1 MHPDPKPPAWA
12 KRLLRLYCSSHLLE
26 EIEGDLEEEFIYQA
40 ERHDV
45 WRANLDYIR
54 NVVGFIRPF
63 AIRRNKPTYNSTF
76 SMKMLCHY
84 TIVAIRNAVRSKSFS
99 VINIMGLALGMICCL
114 FIFMW
119 VKGEKDIDNF
129 HADGDR
135 LFRIYQTFES
145 NGDVYGNYGTP
156 FFRSS
161 DGLKGFTEALSFG
174 DYIKEAIPEIEFATP
189 YLEGYILPWG
199 HPETFQVG
207 DKIHKLE
214 GSRAGA
220 DFFRMFSYPIVVGSK
235 ETALKSQGDL
245 AISEKMASLFFA
257 SPQDAIGKTIRF
269 ENQLDF
275 VVSAVFKDVPD
286 NSTLKFD
293 YLINWEVCKTR
304 NVAFAANDWQTFI
317 KINSGADAALV
328 AEKIDRYVQSRWGED
343 SPEKITVGL
352 QKYGDQYLYSN
363 FINGKPEGG
372 KVEYVNI
379 FSGVAVFVLLIAC
392 INFMNIS
399 TARSIR
405 RAKEVGVRKV
415 VGSSRN
421 SLIAQFFA
429 ESMLLTLV
437 ALVFSLAVTHFLLP
451 VFNNFIGRSSP
462 SILNDPSNWPFILCL
477 VLFTGLLA
485 GSYPALYLSSLKPV
499 NILKGV
505 LRFTNRS
512 VLFRKGL
519 TVFQFT
525 MSMVLLI
532 ATIVVSRQTDFIRNQ
547 HLGYDREN
555 IVYVRIEGELV
566 KKYQVFK
573 NRLSGMPGI
582 AMVDRS
588 SEAPHSMAF
597 TVVDPINWEGKPDNV
612 IVGFKPTSVGFDF
625 LELMKLEVVDGRGFA
640 RTPAD
645 TSAFMIN
652 EEAVKQMGITDP
664 IGKWISAW
672 DKKGH
677 IIGILKNYHTNSL
690 HEPIMPLIVDVKEGL
705 DFGVIMIKTE
715 AGETQQ
721 ALESIGKVYK
731 EVNPNYA
738 FAYQFLDA
746 EYGKLYHN
754 EQVIAKLINL
764 FAVLAIMISCLGLLG
779 LVMFSAQQRTKE
791 IGIRKVLGATV
802 TNILYLISKDF
813 LALVVVSFIIAT
825 PVAGYLMSEWLQ
837 SFAFRIPLSWWI
849 FATAGG
855 ISLAFAAATISV
867 QALRASLANPTN
879 SLRSE

>member
-12 KRLLRLYCSSHLLE
+12 KQLLRLFCSPHLLE
-26 EIEGDLEEEFIYQA
+26 EIEGDLEEEFSYQA
-40 ERHDV
+40 ERRGV
-45 WRANLDYIR
+45 WKANLDYIR
-54 NVVGFIRPF
+54 NIVGFIRPF
-63 AIRRNKPTYNSTF
+63 AIRRKKPTLNSTLP
-76 SMKMLCHY
+76 MKMLRHY
-84 TIVAIRNAVRSKSFS
+84 TIVALRNALRSKSFS
-99 VINIMGLALGMICCL
+99 AINIMGLALGMICCL
-114 FIFMW
+114 FIFIW
-119 VKGEKDIDNF
+119 VKGEKGIDNF
-129 HADGDR
+129 HADGGR
-135 LFRIYQTFES
+135 LFRIYQTFDS
-145 NGDVYGNYGTP
+145 NGNVYGNYGTP
-156 FFRSS
+156 YLRTSQ
-161 DGLKGFTEALSFG
+161 DLKGFAEALSFG
-174 DYIKEAIPEIEFATP
+174 DYIKEAIPEIELATP

-207 DKIHKLE
+207 DKIHKLD

-220 DFFRMFSYPIVVGSK
+220 DFFMMFSYPIVAGNK
-235 ETALKSQGDL
+235 ETALKNQGDL

-257 SPQDAIGKTIRF
+257 SPQDAIGKAIRF

-275 VVSAVFKDVPD
+275 VVSAVFKDVTA

-293 YLINWEVCKTR
+293 YLVNWEMCKTG

-317 KINSGADAALV
+317 KINAGADAALV
-328 AEKIDRYVQSRWGED
+328 AEKIDQYVQSRWGKD
-343 SPEKITVGL
+343 TPEKISVGL
-352 QKYGDQYLYSN
+352 QKYGDQYLHSN

-399 TARSIR
+399 TARSLR

-429 ESMLLTLV
+429 ESMLL
-437 ALVFSLAVTHFLLP
+437 ALIALIFSLAVTHFLLP
-451 VFNNFIGRSSP
+451 VFNNLIGRSSP
-462 SILNDPSNWPFILCL
+462 SIIIDPLNWPFILGL

-499 NILKGV
+499 SILKGV
-505 LRFTNRS
+505 LRFTNSS
-512 VLFRKGL
+512 VVFRKGL

-555 IVYVRIEGELV
+555 IVYVRVEGELI
-566 KKYQVFK
+566 KKYHVFK

-597 TVVDPINWEGKPDNV
+597 TVVDPIDWEGKPHDAM
-612 IVGFKPTSVGFDF
+612 VGFKPTSVGFDF
-625 LELMKLEVVDGRGFA
+625 LELMKLEVADGRGFS

-672 DKKGH
+672 NKKGH

-690 HEPIMPLIVDVKEGL
+690 HQPIMPLIVDVKEGL

-715 AGETQQ
+715 AGKTEQ
-721 ALESIGKVYK
+721 ALASIGKVYK
-731 EVNPNYA
+731 DVNPNYG
-738 FAYQFLDA
+738 FAYQFLDT

-754 EQVIAKLINL
+754 EQVIAKLSNL
-764 FAVLAIMISCLGLLG
+764 FSVLAIMISSLGLLG
-779 LVMFSAQQRTKE
+779 LVMFSAQQRTRE

-802 TNILYLISKDF
+802 SNILYLISKDF
-813 LALVVVSFIIAT
+813 LVLVVVSFVIAA
-825 PVAGYLMSEWLQ
+825 PVAAYLMLEWLQ
-837 SFAFRIPLSWWI
+837 SFAFKIPLSWWI

-855 ISLAFAAATISV
+855 ISLAFAGATVSV
-867 QALRASLANPTN
+867 LALRASLANPTK
-879 SLRSE
+879 SLRNE